1 MSLSIVQACYPVVV
15 DMFAK
20 IAHTTKFM
28 FCYSVIT
35 ANRSKLETSHISHS
49 ISLDNLGSSDLGQVL
64 PLIGRQSLSETSLD
78 SFFPFDPYD
87 LPRARTYVEKFYRN
101 WDEVALQTEDEDDD
115 DEVATSTETET
126 EDDDGFP
133 RSQSFSH
140 SSNYIGIVGRA
151 MRTGGN
157 DAHANELSTSLDGM
171 SLSQRQLPLGLV
183 A

>member
-1 MSLSIVQACYPVVV
+1 
-15 DMFAK
+15 
-20 IAHTTKFM
+20 M

-35 ANRSKLETSHISHS
+35 ANRSTLESTHISHA
-49 ISLDNLGSSDLGQVL
+49 ISLENLGNTDLSQVL

-87 LPRARTYVEKFYRN
+87 LPRAKVYVERYYRN
-101 WDEVALQTEDEDDD
+101 WNEVALENDDD
-115 DEVATSTETET
+115 DDDDDTATETET
-126 EDDDGFP
+126 EDGSNYP
-133 RSQSFSH
+133 RSQSFSNR
-140 SSNYIGIVGRA
+140 STNYIGHVGR

-157 DAHANELSTSLDGM
+157 DGELSTSLDGL